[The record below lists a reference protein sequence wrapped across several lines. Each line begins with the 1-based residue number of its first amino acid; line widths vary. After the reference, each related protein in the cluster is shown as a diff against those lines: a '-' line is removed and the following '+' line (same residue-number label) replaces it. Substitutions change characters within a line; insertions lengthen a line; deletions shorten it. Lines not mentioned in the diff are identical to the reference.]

1 MIARDHQLL
10 NMEFW
15 GGCARILSVTGF
27 SVIAGF
33 IMISLYPLQAA
44 DQGIITLG
52 SKLGFIT
59 LVVLTTHVAISGLFG
74 LSEAKPVFEK
84 LRKLIFRP
92 IRLE

>member
-1 MIARDHQLL
+1 
-10 NMEFW
+10 MEFW